1 MKNRKEEINESN
13 NTINKINNLF
23 NPDIINISN
32 DNSIKIEQ
40 TDFEPIK
47 ISEEKKGK
55 NNVKIQ
61 IKNNILIPKV
71 IINKIRNELKSN
83 NSLNFFVIL
92 ILL

>member
-1 MKNRKEEINESN
+1 MK
-13 NTINKINNLF
+13 
-23 NPDIINISN
+23 
-32 DNSIKIEQ
+32 
-40 TDFEPIK
+40 PIK